1 MTTFEDMVYDRV
13 PFSQVNELT
22 NQQMIH
28 LVSKTLERWRR
39 ERRETGDF
47 DGIEMSLIVSDLRE
61 GYRD

>member
-1 MTTFEDMVYDRV
+1 MNTFEDMAYDRV

-22 NQQMIH
+22 NQQLIH

-39 ERRETGDF
+39 ERQETGDF
-47 DGIEMSLIVSDLRE
+47 DGSQMSLIVSHLRE